1 MAGSGPILFYNNAIS
16 TLAGAI
22 TNTATT
28 ANLAPG
34 SGILFTPGPSTGQ
47 YFVLT
52 FIDAATRLLNEIV
65 HVTAISTD
73 TITIVR
79 GQESTTPLNW
89 LAGDFAQN
97 LDTAGVSAS
106 FLQATSNATARI
118 VTLSGVF
125 TMTTTDAAVGLQRTT
140 SLATSSTT
148 LPSGTAI
155 GQAYEIEDLAGNFQ
169 AFPVTV
175 NAPAG
180 QNIANLPGS
189 PSAAVLNI
197 NRQCATFR
205 YYGSNVWS
213 INGLT
218 I

>member
-1 MAGSGPILFYNNAIS
+1 MAGSGPILFFNNAIS

-28 ANLAPG
+28 ANLAAG

-52 FIDAATRLLNEIV
+52 FYDAATGLLNEIV

-79 GQESTTPLNW
+79 GQEGTTPLSW
-89 LAGDFAQN
+89 QAGDFAQN
-97 LDTAGVSAS
+97 LCTAGSMAS
-106 FLQATSNATARI
+106 FLQATANANARI
-118 VTLSGVF
+118 ITLSGVF
-125 TMTTTDAAVGLQRTT
+125 TMTTSDGAIGLQRTT

-148 LPSGTAI
+148 LPTGSAN
-155 GQAYEIEDLAGNFQ
+155 GQVYQIEDLTGNFQ
-169 AFPVTV
+169 AYPVTV

-180 QNIANLPGS
+180 QNIANLS
-189 PSAAVLNI
+189 SAVLNV
-197 NRQCATFR
+197 NRQTGVFR

-213 INGLT
+213 VKY
-218 I
+218 

>member
-1 MAGSGPILFYNNAIS
+1 MAGSGPILFYNNGIT

-22 TNTATT
+22 TNTSTT

-34 SGILFTPGPSTGQ
+34 SGILFTPGPSAGQ
-47 YFVLT
+47 YFVMT

-79 GQESTTPLNW
+79 GQEGTTPLNW

-97 LDTAGVSAS
+97 LDTAGVNSS
-106 FLQATSNATARI
+106 FLQAIANPSARI

-125 TMTTTDAAVGLQRTT
+125 TMTIADGAVGLQRTT
-140 SLATSSTT
+140 SVAASSTT
-148 LPSGTAI
+148 LPSGTGI
-155 GQAYEIEDLAGNFQ
+155 GQSYQIEDLVGNFQ
-169 AFPVTV
+169 AYPVTV

-180 QNIANLPGS
+180 QNIANLPGA
-189 PSAAVLNI
+189 PSNATLNV
-197 NRQCATFR
+197 NRQCAYFR

-213 INGLT
+213 VKY
-218 I
+218 